1 MKKALHEVEP
11 ITYHVSTTI
20 IQGEARVGKTCL
32 KSLILSLPYNE
43 VSTSCI
49 EAPHIAYGN
58 FSVGRYAGT
67 DGKGWKLVTD
77 DKMDDRIIAELQDRV
92 RAVPNNEE
100 ILNMTPAT
108 VNTPI
113 TENETQNP
121 QEMSQESSSSTL
133 SQKEITAASD
143 AESESIQS
151 DQSLS
156 ETADCDTHQQE
167 HIDTETE
174 TENKETE
181 NTETENT
188 ETGNTVT
195 ENTETENTETEN
207 TETEN
212 MEAENT
218 EADLMQKFD
227 ALEFCK
233 RLSKEPG
240 FYCDR
245 EWLFFI
251 DSGGQIQFQKLLLA
265 FLPCTTALILVV
277 NLSKKLSDPPST
289 SMQLSDETI
298 DTDECTLSVEDVL
311 KQVLSAVA
319 SNARKLQLQIKD
331 IPGITIPK
339 EEKLNVIS
347 VGTHRDKLEK
357 AVNHDSKKVK
367 KNIEEMTKK
376 LYTLLSSLDDIC
388 DFKSSKYN
396 LRFYDVNG
404 AKAKEEPSTSEPLPS
419 KITEISESLRGGAY
433 KINVPLRWHLFGV
446 ILRKEA
452 IESEGILKKSSC
464 EVYGKS
470 LDMSPEDVDNALKF
484 FHTLKMLFYYHES
497 PAKDIVFVKLD
508 SLIDIIRDLV
518 IHVCT
523 FRNDDCALMEER
535 ELFYNG
541 FLSQETLKSFNS
553 YKKVA
558 DICENESEKK
568 FSEKLLG
575 LFEHLD
581 IAVELENE
589 NFLMP
594 ALLPVSDLRQL
605 PSTKSTVPLVFYFKT
620 AVPMGLYC
628 AVIVYLLLIRAPGNK
643 WRITSEYGNY
653 SNYFNLERD
662 FEAGLSSTI
671 VLIEQLNCIEVYCDN
686 DKDER
691 HNVANDIERAIR
703 EVMKKKKIDYE
714 MPQPGF
720 YCPCG
725 KGKKHT
731 AILEDKVNIICE
743 SSNIN
748 QCTKMPEA
756 ICEEYWSWFMNKQ
769 EIETMLKA
777 RKPTHSNKQN
787 CESKSLMVAYNTFK
801 CYVL

>member
-1 MKKALHEVEP
+1 MKKALDEVKP
-11 ITYHVSTTI
+11 ITYYVSTAI
-20 IQGEARVGKTCL
+20 VQGEARVGKTCL

-49 EAPHIAYGN
+49 EAPRIAYGN
-58 FSVGRYAGT
+58 FSVDRFAGT

-77 DKMDDRIIAELQDRV
+77 DEMDDKIIAELQDRV
-92 RAVPNNEE
+92 RAVPKNEE

-108 VNTPI
+108 VNIPI
-113 TENETQNP
+113 TEIETQNP
-121 QEMSQESSSSTL
+121 QEMSQESSSPTL
-133 SQKEITAASD
+133 SQKEITASSH

-151 DQSLS
+151 DELLS
-156 ETADCDTHQQE
+156 ATADCDTHQPE

-174 TENKETE
+174 TENKETK

-188 ETGNTVT
+188 ET
-195 ENTETENTETEN
+195 
-207 TETEN
+207 
-212 MEAENT
+212 
-218 EADLMQKFD
+218 DLVQKFD

-240 FYCDR
+240 FYHDR
-245 EWLFFI
+245 EWLYFI

-265 FLPCTTALILVV
+265 FMPCTTSLILVV

-289 SMQLSDETI
+289 SMQLSDGTI

-347 VGTHRDKLEK
+347 VGTHRDELEK

-367 KNIEEMTKK
+367 ENIEETTKK
-376 LYTLLSSLDDIC
+376 LYALLSSLGDIC
-388 DFKSSKYN
+388 DFKSGEYN
-396 LRFYDVNG
+396 LHFYDING

-419 KITEISESLRGGAY
+419 EITKISESLRRGAY
-433 KINVPLRWHLFGV
+433 KINVPLRWHYFGV

-464 EVYGKS
+464 EVYGEL
-470 LDMSPEDVDNALKF
+470 LDMSAEDVDNALKF

-508 SLIDIIRDLV
+508 SLIDIIRELM
-518 IHVCT
+518 IHVCK

-541 FLSQETLKSFNS
+541 FLSQETLKSFHS

-558 DICENESEKK
+558 DICENESEKN

-581 IAVELENE
+581 IAVELNK

-594 ALLPVSDLRQL
+594 ALLPVSDLQHL
-605 PSTKSTVPLVFYFKT
+605 PSTVPLLFYFKT

-628 AVIVYLLLIRAPGNK
+628 AVIVHLLSMRVHRNR
-643 WRITSEYGNY
+643 WQITSECGNF

-662 FEAGLSSTI
+662 FGAGLSSTI
-671 VLIEQLNCIEVYCDN
+671 VLIEQLKYIEVYCDN

-691 HNVANDIERAIR
+691 HDVTNDIKRAIR
-703 EVMKKKKIDYE
+703 EVMEKKLIDDE

-720 YCPCG
+720 YCPCD
-725 KGKKHT
+725 KEKKHT
-731 AILEDKVNIICE
+731 AILEDKVNIIC
-743 SSNIN
+743 NISGKN
-748 QCTKMPEA
+748 QITEDTR
-756 ICEEYWSWFMNKQ
+756 EEYWSWFMNKQ
-769 EIETMLKA
+769 EIAKTLIHVSS
-777 RKPTHSNKQN
+777 PTHSNEQN
-787 CESKSLMVAYNTFK
+787 CESKSLMVAYTTFK
-801 CYVL
+801 CHATNN

>member
-1 MKKALHEVEP
+1 MKKALHEVTP
-11 ITYHVSTTI
+11 LTYHVSTAI
-20 IQGEARVGKTCL
+20 VQGEARVGKTSL

-49 EAPHIAYGN
+49 EAPRIAYGD
-58 FSVGRYAGT
+58 FSVDRFAGT

-77 DKMDDRIIAELQDRV
+77 DEMDDKIIAELQYRV
-92 RAVPNNEE
+92 RAVANNEE

-113 TENETQNP
+113 TEIETQ
-121 QEMSQESSSSTL
+121 QEMSQESSSPTL
-133 SQKEITAASD
+133 SQKKITAASD

-151 DQSLS
+151 DEPLS
-156 ETADCDTHQQE
+156 AIVDRDANQG

-174 TENKETE
+174 TEFKEAKNTETE
-181 NTETENT
+181 ITETKNTETENT
-188 ETGNTVT
+188 E
-195 ENTETENTETEN
+195 
-207 TETEN
+207 
-212 MEAENT
+212 
-218 EADLMQKFD
+218 ADLVQKFD

-233 RLSKEPG
+233 RISKEPG
-240 FYCDR
+240 FYHDR

-265 FLPCTTALILVV
+265 FMPCTTSLILVV

-289 SMQLSDETI
+289 SMQLKDEKI

-347 VGTHRDKLEK
+347 VGTHRDELEK

-367 KNIEEMTKK
+367 KNIEETTKK

-396 LRFYDVNG
+396 LRFYDING
-404 AKAKEEPSTSEPLPS
+404 AKAKEEPSLSEPLPS

-464 EVYGKS
+464 EVYGKL
-470 LDMSPEDVDNALKF
+470 LDMSAEDVDNALKF
-484 FHTLKMLFYYHES
+484 FHTLKMLFYYHDS

-541 FLSQETLKSFNS
+541 FLSQETLKSLKS

-558 DICENESEKK
+558 AQICESESENN
-568 FSEKLLG
+568 FSEKFLG
-575 LFEHLD
+575 LIEHLD

-594 ALLPVSDLRQL
+594 ALLPVSDLQQL
-605 PSTKSTVPLVFYFKT
+605 PSTIPLLFYFKT

-628 AVIVYLLLIRAPGNK
+628 AVIVHLLSICVPGNK
-643 WRITSEYGNY
+643 WRITSKYGNY

-662 FEAGLSSTI
+662 FGAGLSLKV
-671 VLIEQLNCIEVYCDN
+671 VLIEKLKYIEVYCDN
-686 DKDER
+686 DRDER
-691 HNVANDIERAIR
+691 HKVTNDIERAIS

-720 YCPCG
+720 HCPCG
-725 KGKKHT
+725 TETKHT

-748 QCTKMPEA
+748 QSAEMPEA

-769 EIETMLKA
+769 IIAKMLIS
-777 RKPTHSNKQN
+777 RKLNHSNEQN
-787 CESKSLMVAYNTFK
+787 WESKSLMVAYNTFK
-801 CYVL
+801 CHVSYKLRQWRGNALYCYK